1 MCGLEKT
8 EAVFFKSEFT
18 LELKYFI
25 RSLKIQNQI
34 KKKDTSLI
42 PLLPPS
48 PSFRGGVIKQLDW
61 YIFFFVYISLSLYID
76 ACTI

>member
-42 PLLPPS
+42 PLLPP
-48 PSFRGGVIKQLDW
+48 PN
-61 YIFFFVYISLSLYID
+61 
-76 ACTI
+76 